1 MLRKLAVVLLAVST
15 FAGVASAHGGG
26 PAESMPGTNFTDMPS
41 YPGKP
46 AEQLRRIKKLHKNV
60 RWHQGPTRAD

>member
-26 PAESMPGTNFTDMPS
+26 PAELMPGTNFTDMPS

-46 AEQLRRIKKLHKNV
+46 AEQLRWIKKLHKNV
-60 RWHQGPTRAD
+60 RWHQGPPRAD

>member
-15 FAGVASAHGGG
+15 FAGVASARGGG
-26 PAESMPGTNFTDMPS
+26 PAQTMPGTNFTDMPS
-41 YPGKP
+41 YPIKS

>member
-1 MLRKLAVVLLAVST
+1 MLRKLAIVLLAVST

-46 AEQLRRIKKLHKNV
+46 AEQLKRIKKLHKNAG
-60 RWHQGPTRAD
+60 WHRGPTHAD

>member
-1 MLRKLAVVLLAVST
+1 MLRELAVVLLAVST

-41 YPGKP
+41 YPSKP
-46 AEQLRRIKKLHKNV
+46 AEQIKRIKKVHKNV